1 MDFERA
7 YFDPSRRV
15 PARLQAGSGIVG
27 PEYLYTDEIVLAVNV
42 ALATERPLLIAG
54 PPGSGK
60 STLARD
66 IAEVKGWR
74 YLHQVITSRS
84 QVDELLAG
92 FDALRRLND
101 AQAQSLLPD
110 TAYVEPGIF
119 WWAFDPESARRRGT
133 SGASLNAADAG
144 RLISPRDPSEGSGL
158 DAVLLLDEIDKADP
172 DVPNDL
178 LEPLDRKSFR
188 TRHVE
193 QTIEFKG
200 EHLLIVITTNGER
213 ELPPAFVRRC
223 VFLNLPQMDPE
234 RLVRVAEVHCGPD
247 PGAEL
252 YRTVADWLVRWRDF
266 ARARG
271 LREPGTAEYLDT
283 IRASL
288 RLQQTLPSHQ
298 NRDLW
303 REVAR
308 FAAWKHEM
316 EPPSLPG
323 GASRAGVGA
332 D

>member
-1 MDFERA
+1 MEFTRR

-15 PARLQAGSGIVG
+15 RVPQPPGASAAS
-27 PEYLYTDEIVLAVNV
+27 PPYLYTDEIILAINV
-42 ALATERPLLIAG
+42 ALATKRPLLIAG

-66 IAEVKGWR
+66 IAAVKGWR

-84 QVDELLAG
+84 QVDDLLAG

-101 AQAQSLLPD
+101 AQAQKLLPD

-133 SGASLNAADAG
+133 AVGDGHTELG
-144 RLISPRDPSEGSGL
+144 ERLIAPRDPSEGSGL
-158 DAVLLLDEIDKADP
+158 DAVVLLDEIDKADP

-178 LEPLDRKSFR
+178 LEPLDLKSFQAR
-188 TRHVE
+188 YVE
-193 QTIEFKG
+193 KVIEARG
-200 EHLLIVITTNGER
+200 EHLLTVITTNGER

-223 VFLNLPQMDPE
+223 VFLNLSQMDPD

-247 PGAEL
+247 RSGEL
-252 YRTVADWLVRWRDF
+252 YRTVAEWLVRWRET

-283 IRASL
+283 I
-288 RLQQTLPSHQ
+288 
-298 NRDLW
+298 
-303 REVAR
+303 
-308 FAAWKHEM
+308 
-316 EPPSLPG
+316 
-323 GASRAGVGA
+323 
-332 D
+332 